1 MTNITRIVSFI
12 CLHGVVLDSW
22 SILAPR
28 ALIYSAGDNT
38 PQSRFKQRHQGL
50 AVCQPVTAGGR

>member
-22 SILAPR
+22 SVLAPG
-28 ALIYSAGDNT
+28 ALIYE
-38 PQSRFKQRHQGL
+38 RW
-50 AVCQPVTAGGR
+50 